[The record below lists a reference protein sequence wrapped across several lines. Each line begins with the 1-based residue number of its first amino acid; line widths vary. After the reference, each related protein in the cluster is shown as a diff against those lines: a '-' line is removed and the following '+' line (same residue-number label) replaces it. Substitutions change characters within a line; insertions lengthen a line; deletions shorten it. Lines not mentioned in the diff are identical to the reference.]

1 MHTNDEQPLHGH
13 GHTLAGGEVDS
24 EHPGYEVTDVH
35 VGGIVVFLAGLIGF
49 VLVFFVFCFG
59 MGKVINRAIERQ
71 DGPAN
76 KWNAQ
81 PAPPTVSGGKVA
93 PVGREDLAS
102 NATMEQRD
110 SAQVVNQFNIGPRLD
125 ADDGNQGTAD
135 LHAREDLLLNHYSS
149 IDGGGV
155 RIPIDRAMQL
165 IAQRGLPV
173 SAAAKTEGAK
183 LTGVKAVEVHAPLT
197 NGFART
203 GYELDTIETREQKL
217 KMAKPEGEAEKK

>member
-1 MHTNDEQPLHGH
+1 MHTNDQDPLHGH
-13 GHTLAGGEVDS
+13 GHTHTGGDVDT
-24 EHPGYEVTDVH
+24 EHPGYEVSDVH
-35 VGGIVVFLAGLIGF
+35 VGGVVVFLAGLIGF

-76 KWNAQ
+76 KWTAQ
-81 PAPPTVSGGKVA
+81 PAPATVSGGKVA
-93 PVGREDLAS
+93 PAKREDLAS
-102 NATMEQRD
+102 NPAMEQRD
-110 SAQVVNQFNIGPRLD
+110 AAQVVNQFMTPRLD

-135 LHAREDLLLNHYSS
+135 LHAREDLMLNHYSS

-155 RIPIDRAMQL
+155 RIPIDRAMLL

-183 LTGVKAVEVHAPLT
+183 LTGVKTVEVHAPLT

-203 GYELDTIETREQKL
+203 GYELETIETREQKL
-217 KMAKPEGEAEKK
+217 KMNKPEETKEKK